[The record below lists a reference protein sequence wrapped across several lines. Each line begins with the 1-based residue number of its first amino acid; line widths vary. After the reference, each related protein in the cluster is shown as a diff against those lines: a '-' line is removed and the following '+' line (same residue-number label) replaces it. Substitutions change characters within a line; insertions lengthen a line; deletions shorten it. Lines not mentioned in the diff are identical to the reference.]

1 MTQVGLAGKEQRE
14 REAHLDTL
22 GPEDTKEHLEHCKF
36 SGTELGPVMVVN
48 LKKFDRG
55 PIFENKIS
63 KPQKIR
69 TSQTQYI
76 LFQIPNKKRK

>member
-1 MTQVGLAGKEQRE
+1 MYLLQYPSFNLRK
-14 REAHLDTL
+14 
-22 GPEDTKEHLEHCKF
+22 HCKF
-36 SGTELGPVMVVN
+36 SGTELGPVKVVN